1 MAKAPLP
8 QSPAL
13 EALLPIHPSG
23 SQALL
28 TSLGIVTDLRVL
40 DSGGYTEEHS
50 DETGSLLTQLNVCHV
65 RISTSSSVKW
75 AQEIIV
81 PISGLGDFNVQNA
94 GLTSRL
100 NKLWQLQWPS
110 SRFKTALA
118 SLWVTRF
125 IHRKVHISVQNS
137 HKV

>member
-1 MAKAPLP
+1 MAKASLP

-13 EALLPIHPSG
+13 EALLPVHPSG

-40 DSGGYTEEHS
+40 DSGGYTEEHN
-50 DETGSLLTQLNVCHV
+50 DETGSLLTQVNVCHV
-65 RISTSSSVKW
+65 RTSTSSSVKW
-75 AQEIIV
+75 AREIIV
-81 PISGLGDFNVQNA
+81 SISGLGDFNVQNA
-94 GLTSRL
+94 G
-100 NKLWQLQWPS
+100 QD
-110 SRFKTALA
+110 FKTALA